1 MSLTI
6 NEIKN
11 RAIKFAGEW
20 KSDSSE
26 RAEAQTFWN
35 EFFEVFGLSR
45 RRLASFEKPAIR
57 SSNGKGRIDLFWKG
71 VLIAEHK
78 SKGEDLDK
86 AYSQA
91 LDYFYGLKEQEL
103 PKYVIVSDF
112 ARFRIYNLEFE
123 IDDF

>member
-35 EFFEVFGLSR
+35 EFFEVFGLS
-45 RRLASFEKPAIR
+45 FIQ
-57 SSNGKGRIDLFWKG
+57 NC
-71 VLIAEHK
+71 
-78 SKGEDLDK
+78 
-86 AYSQA
+86 
-91 LDYFYGLKEQEL
+91 
-103 PKYVIVSDF
+103 
-112 ARFRIYNLEFE
+112 
-123 IDDF
+123 